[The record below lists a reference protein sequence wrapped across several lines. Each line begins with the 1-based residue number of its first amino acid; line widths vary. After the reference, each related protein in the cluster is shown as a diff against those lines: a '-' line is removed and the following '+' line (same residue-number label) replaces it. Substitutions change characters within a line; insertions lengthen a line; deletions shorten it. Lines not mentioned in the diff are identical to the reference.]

1 MTEPQAASIGPQGGL
16 PAELAG
22 DEFEQVADQIRPGQV
37 RALVWA
43 LCLNGALLIIELA
56 GALVF
61 GSLALLPMP
70 PTWSPT
76 WPGWTSPLVP

>member
-1 MTEPQAASIGPQGGL
+1 LG
-16 PAELAG
+16 
-22 DEFEQVADQIRPGQV
+22 
-37 RALVWA
+37 WA

-76 WPGWTSPLVP
+76 WPGWASPLVP